1 MSLDRSRII
10 EARDARRVCTLSDPA
25 DQDAVEPT
33 AGEFAP
39 PGLPAGPQAEVYGSE
54 DSIRDAA
61 GMVAPIGLADLV
73 ESAELLTRVD
83 RKYFV
88 PARIFRRLIAE
99 LGSLR
104 VLEIDGQRT
113 FDYESVYFDTPDLL
127 TYRAHLQRR
136 RRRFKARTRTYIDS
150 GLCMFEV
157 KTVGLRGAT
166 VKDRIKHAIEDRA
179 VLTEQAHEF
188 LAQTLM
194 RTYGQP
200 VPPGLQPMLINL
212 YRRTTFTSLDEGSRL
227 TCDVALSC
235 HTPHAS
241 MTDSGTHVLVESK
254 SANGMGRADQMLLRL
269 GVRPASV
276 SKYGLGIAAL
286 HPEVPNNPW
295 HAALK
300 RYFDEPV
307 VDY

>member
-1 MSLDRSRII
+1 MSLNRPRMM
-10 EARDARRVCTLSDPA
+10 EARSGRQDPA
-25 DQDAVEPT
+25 LSAYPHEDPAEP
-33 AGEFAP
+33 GHRG
-39 PGLPAGPQAEVYGSE
+39 PGGPAGPTPYGSE
-54 DSIRDAA
+54 DAIRDASWS
-61 GMVAPIGLADLV
+61 VRPIGLSDLV

-88 PARIFRRLIAE
+88 PARTFRLLIAE

-157 KTVGLRGAT
+157 KTVGFRGAT
-166 VKDRIKHAIEDRA
+166 VKDRIRHPIQDRA
-179 VLTEQAHEF
+179 VLTDEAHAF
-188 LAQTLM
+188 LAQVLD

-212 YRRTTFTSLDEGSRL
+212 YRRTTFASLGEGSRL

-235 HTPHAS
+235 HSPHAS
-241 MTDSGTHVLVESK
+241 VTDSGTHVLVESK
-254 SANGMGRADQMLLRL
+254 SANGMGNADQLLMHL
-269 GVRPASV
+269 GVRPASI

-295 HAALK
+295 QATLK

-307 VDY
+307 VDG

>member
-1 MSLDRSRII
+1 MF
-10 EARDARRVCTLSDPA
+10 V
-25 DQDAVEPT
+25 
-33 AGEFAP
+33 
-39 PGLPAGPQAEVYGSE
+39 PGAYGSE

-61 GMVAPIGLADLV
+61 RTVRPIGLADLV

-88 PARIFRRLIAE
+88 PAETFRLLIAE
-99 LGSLR
+99 LSSLR

-113 FDYESVYFDTPDLL
+113 FDYESVYFDTPNLL

-136 RRRFKARTRTYIDS
+136 RRRFKARTRTYVDS

-157 KTVGLRGAT
+157 KTVGARGAT
-166 VKDRIKHAIEDRA
+166 VKDRIKHPIADRA
-179 VLTEQAHEF
+179 VLTDQAHEF
-188 LAQTLM
+188 LAQTLH
-194 RTYGQP
+194 RSYGQP

-212 YRRTTFTSLDEGSRL
+212 YRRTTFASPVEGSRL

-241 MTDSGTHVLVESK
+241 MNDSGTHVLVESK
-254 SANGMGRADQMLLRL
+254 SADGVGDADMMLLHL
-269 GVRPASV
+269 GVRPVSV

-286 HPEVPNNPW
+286 HPEVPSNPW
-295 HAALK
+295 HAILK
-300 RYFDEPV
+300 RYFDQPV
-307 VDY
+307 VDG